1 MKLEIIRCSLSPTS
15 RSDLLAGVALE
26 AARGQ
31 DLPVHAFSLKDHPL
45 PFCDGGAAYGTAG
58 VSAVKDRIAAAD
70 GLLLSVPIY
79 NFDVN
84 AAAKNLLEMTGDAWT
99 EKVVGFLCAA
109 GGSGSYMSVMPFA
122 NSLMLDYRSVIVPRF
137 VYATKAD
144 FDAEGVPDAA
154 IRERID
160 QLISSWAGMTQALRT

>member
-15 RSDLLAGVALE
+15 RSDLLAGAALE
-26 AARGQ
+26 AGRRQ
-31 DLPVHAFSLKDHPL
+31 ELPLDAFSLKDHPL

-58 VSAVKDRIAAAD
+58 VSAVKERVAAAH

-79 NFDVN
+79 NYSVN

-99 EKVVGFLCAA
+99 GKVVGFLCAA

-122 NSLMLDYRSVIVPRF
+122 NSLMLDYRTVIVPRF
-137 VYATKAD
+137 VYATRAD
-144 FDAEGVPDAA
+144 FDAEGRPDEA
-154 IRERID
+154 IRERIAE
-160 QLISSWAGMTQALRT
+160 LVSTWAGMTQALCR